1 MPYILI
7 TRSPGQGLKEYQAVE
22 DELGPEQPAGNIAS
36 LAGETA
42 DGVLITADV
51 WESSVAAD
59 RFAAEQLSRRS
70 AAWAWHRVPT
80 FRHGRSRVRRS
91 RRRSRRCP
99 ADSLSRPRDLIA
111 WPATV
116 IPPSRLA
123 HQVSPCRRRLLTQSR
138 R

>member
-59 RFAAEQLSRRS
+59 RFAAEQLFPAFSRLDLAS
-70 AAWAWHRVPT
+70 VPDFSAWAFEGTEVEAPK
-80 FRHGRSRVRRS
+80 
-91 RRRSRRCP
+91 P
-99 ADSLSRPRDLIA
+99 PLPR
-111 WPATV
+111 
-116 IPPSRLA
+116 
-123 HQVSPCRRRLLTQSR
+123 
-138 R
+138 

>member
-22 DELGPEQPAGNIAS
+22 DELGPEQAAGNIAS

-59 RFAAEQLSRRS
+59 RFAAEQLFPAFSRLGVALGPDAS
-70 AAWAWHRVPT
+70 AWAFEGTEVEAPK
-80 FRHGRSRVRRS
+80 
-91 RRRSRRCP
+91 
-99 ADSLSRPRDLIA
+99 
-111 WPATV
+111 
-116 IPPSRLA
+116 PPLG
-123 HQVSPCRRRLLTQSR
+123 
-138 R
+138 